1 MARQTEVD
9 ARPLNPLLWPWQDE
23 EHTNLALKPWLI
35 TRGFTFSFLA
45 VSWLSIAILGFGS
58 SWNCSE
64 SWQNELICSAA
75 IYANN
80 IFTEPQ
86 AFILSWFTGVWF
98 SNGLVHIIF
107 VICGFVIFVQSY
119 ERRMGTKNTV
129 FLFFTGTAVAS
140 TIVAVGINYGYAGYP
155 SNELFITGMSRN
167 WMGGSVGMFTIIGA
181 LSHCSRRPL
190 VLLVPVILFEIW
202 NGQANISLLTSSA
215 HMVAITYGYAVGYY
229 LERSTT
235 DQRGSE
241 KIDHG

>member
-1 MARQTEVD
+1 MNKMARQIDVD
-9 ARPLNPLLWPWQDE
+9 ARPINPLLWPWQDE

-35 TRGFTFSFLA
+35 SRGFTLSFLA

-80 IFTEPQ
+80 IFTEPH
-86 AFILSWFTGVWF
+86 AFIFSWFTGVWF
-98 SNGLVHIIF
+98 SNGLDHIIY
-107 VICGFVIFVQSY
+107 VTCGFVIFVQSY
-119 ERRMGTKNTV
+119 ERRMGIKNTV

-140 TIVAVGINYGYAGYP
+140 TIVAVGINYGYAASP
-155 SNELFITGMSRN
+155 ADELFITGMTRN

-190 VLLVPVILFEIW
+190 VLLIPVILFEIW
-202 NGQANISLLTSSA
+202 NGQTNISLLTSSA
-215 HMVAITYGYAVGYY
+215 HMVAITYGYAAGYY
-229 LERSTT
+229 LQKHMPTPS
-235 DQRGSE
+235 
-241 KIDHG
+241 